1 MGLEVRAARNAR
13 RVDVVR
19 NREAKA
25 GAALHA
31 ILGSHH
37 GGWDVL
43 WRCCCCCARTPAVER
58 ARLVILRRSHVRP
71 RHWASRPPRH
81 QNSEHTHFTC
91 KLGRQICV
99 LEACLPESSIILS
112 HEETMAAAETLVL
125 IPPPPPPVN
134 LSAILSATR
143 LHHADLC

>member
-1 MGLEVRAARNAR
+1 MQALSARDAGLANTALLWPTFLKIPTAAATHEWAR
-13 RVDVVR
+13 C
-19 NREAKA
+19 
-25 GAALHA
+25 
-31 ILGSHH
+31 
-37 GGWDVL
+37 W
-43 WRCCCCCARTPAVER
+43 CCCARTPAVER

-81 QNSEHTHFTC
+81 QNSEHIHFTC